1 MKQKIQCILW
11 NNNIKSIKQA
21 ITKKNKLENQGYILK
36 QNTMTNGNI
45 LIYIKRGNNEVKNKQ
60 HTIS

>member
-11 NNNIKSIKQA
+11 NNNIKSITQD